1 MRDPLR
7 IELRVV
13 AEKRLDCNFDVG
25 LALFVPK
32 AADREGAPVSHT
44 DGDDRYPRAKHAAY
58 KIKYRECTHSP
69 SASPTSY
76 PCRFTME
83 GSESLAVGVTNR
95 RAHSGVQRG
104 NEQEQTQCT
113 RRVHS
118 GEKRARLLL
127 GTRSKRKQEGNG
139 ILISSKNILFLEAQP
154 HHRRSPRLFL
164 GQFDCY
170 QSLSG

>member
-1 MRDPLR
+1 MLDALR
-7 IELRVV
+7 IELWVV
-13 AEKRLDCNFDVG
+13 THQRLDCNFDVG

-95 RAHSGVQRG
+95 RAHSGVQRVNAG
-104 NEQEQTQCT
+104 AKAY
-113 RRVHS
+113 
-118 GEKRARLLL
+118 KRQRNFDFFQKHFWSHL
-127 GTRSKRKQEGNG
+127 
-139 ILISSKNILFLEAQP
+139 LISA
-154 HHRRSPRLFL
+154 RTPRLFL
-164 GQFDCY
+164 GQFGLY
-170 QSLSG
+170 G